1 MITAGS
7 IVPLTKGNLAAGNE
21 YLDHFIDDQIF
32 EWQSQNQTTQ
42 TSKHGRIINGSMPG
56 YSVHLFIR
64 PTKLRG
70 GGAAPFVY
78 CGVPQFVDWRGEKPI
93 TVQWKLETPVPE
105 HLRRLFKVGG

>member
-1 MITAGS
+1 MLMVSESCSSS
-7 IVPLTKGNLAAGNE
+7 IQLQPGLRERELEV
-21 YLDHFIDDQIF
+21 
-32 EWQSQNQTTQ
+32 SV
-42 TSKHGRIINGSMPG
+42 INGSLPG